1 MALRCMLDTATH
13 TWSKYLC
20 IPAEITTAIRRLKEL
35 QCLNTAEVVV
45 LWTWTIGVAD
55 AMDLDAWRMIGRN
68 TLEFYQTYRTGHLPV
83 ALKQHILDTDKN
95 MEIKQV
101 IFLLKHYRG
110 PPCRVGSV
118 RSPVPIAEELEE
130 FKPGY
135 LVDLRVSQVCQLRRL
150 YRLFGHD
157 RFTWEEEAVF
167 VEGVGGEK
175 EVLLERSVVMPAQFE
190 FMDWMCDYP

>member
-1 MALRCMLDTATH
+1 MALTCMLDTATH

-83 ALKQHILDTDKN
+83 ALKRHILDTDKN

-150 YRLFGHD
+150 YRLFWYD